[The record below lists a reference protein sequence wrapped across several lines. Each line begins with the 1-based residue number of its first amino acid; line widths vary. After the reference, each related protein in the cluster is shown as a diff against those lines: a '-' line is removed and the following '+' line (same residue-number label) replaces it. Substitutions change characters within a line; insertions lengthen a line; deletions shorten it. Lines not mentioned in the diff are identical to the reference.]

1 MHTDPI
7 VRSIDVGFGNTKYVV
22 ISNGNGDIQ
31 CSLFPS
37 LAPQASEGA
46 DLASGVLQKRNT
58 VTVEV
63 NGVRYEVGKDANLAQ
78 DATHGRVLDLSY
90 PTTDPYLALVRGA
103 IYYMGVPEIHLLVLG
118 LPVNSFDKY
127 KEVLEK
133 RITGEHKIPSPLYK
147 SGNGTPEHIT
157 VKVHNVK
164 VQPQPLGA
172 FFDHA
177 VTSGVYSR
185 MRNEMNLLIDA
196 GFYTLDWI
204 VSRGVKMVNARSGAH
219 SGGMSS
225 ILSTM
230 GESIGKKIGG
240 QINDLTILDEAIR
253 TGTNPRF
260 YGKEFDITEQ
270 RKLAKAKAEQF
281 VSVLANK
288 VGQSVDIDN
297 IVLAGGGASF
307 FKDVIT
313 AKFPHHDII
322 VTKNPV
328 YANVRGFQLVGEQSA
343 ARLVG
348 G

>member
-1 MHTDPI
+1 MHNDLI
-7 VRSIDVGFGNTKYVV
+7 VRSIDVGFGNTKFVV
-22 ISNGNGDIQ
+22 LSANGDIQ

-46 DLASGVLQKRNT
+46 DLGTGVLQKRNT

-63 NGVRYEVGKDANLAQ
+63 GGVKYEVGKDAQLAQ

-127 KEVLEK
+127 KDVLEK
-133 RITGEHKIPSPLYK
+133 RVVGEHRIPNPLYK
-147 SGNGTPEHIT
+147 AGGGNPEYIS

-177 VTSGVYSR
+177 VNSGVYSR

-204 VSRGVKMVNARSGAH
+204 VSHGVKMVNARSGAH

-240 QINDLTILDEAIR
+240 QITDLTVLDEAIR
-253 TGTNPRF
+253 TGNNPRF

-270 RKLAKAKAEQF
+270 RKMAKAKAEQF

-297 IVLAGGGASF
+297 IILAGGGATF
-307 FKDVIT
+307 FKDVIK

-328 YANVRGFQLVGEQSA
+328 FANVRGFQLVGEQSV
-343 ARLVG
+343 ARLNG
-348 G
+348 I